1 MVITLNKIDKDFY
14 QLIKTLKNMD
24 TEEIYENIKYR
35 FSRLDQELQ
44 KNLENY
50 FNRFNYWGSLNISD
64 NNYEELYEKAKTLHN
79 DLDDYIWLYEK
90 LNDYKSK
97 KLLFGILNNWYQYDF
112 TTLKETKEQTFKHY
126 FDLDLVESN
135 ENTVFV
141 DIGAYIGD
149 TTLDFIDTFLKNYKK
164 IYCYEI
170 TDLSY
175 SLLKNNLSK
184 YKNIEFKKN
193 AVGDSNTYVSI
204 NEHIDMSANK
214 VDKEGNKKIK
224 QITLDSDIKEK
235 IDIIKM
241 DIEGM
246 EQQALKGSENH
257 IKNDTPT
264 LLISIYHK
272 NEDYTKI
279 AKYINKINKNYD
291 FYLRSYSGPI
301 YPTEII
307 LICVKKVN

>member
-214 VDKEGNKKIK
+214 VDEEGNKKIK